1 MNFGSVIGLYTV
13 GHGDCCMPSESGDL
27 GSIGLRIT
35 WDGIVG
41 VLITGEGVVGVAAEV
56 GIAEVD
62 AGTACCILSISACR
76 TANCCL
82 ISAACADA

>member
-1 MNFGSVIGLYTV
+1 MV
-13 GHGDCCMPSESGDL
+13 G
-27 GSIGLRIT
+27 
-35 WDGIVG
+35 
-41 VLITGEGVVGVAAEV
+41 LITGGGVAEEA

-76 TANCCL
+76 TANYCL

>member
-1 MNFGSVIGLYTV
+1 MV
-13 GHGDCCMPSESGDL
+13 G
-27 GSIGLRIT
+27 
-35 WDGIVG
+35 
-41 VLITGEGVVGVAAEV
+41 LITGRGMVAVGVAVEA